1 VALIYLIRHPHTRI
15 NLETPAATWDLSE
28 IGQAQTAALLNAP
41 FWPHVSAV
49 YPSREPKAVTTAK
62 EAALRYNIPVVPRSA
77 FGELDRSA
85 YTAPDERAYE
95 VAVAACFATP
105 AESPH
110 GWEPAAAALFRFKR
124 EMAQV
129 LSWHPPEESIA
140 VVSHGL
146 VLALYMAHLRGQ
158 EPTLS
163 AWRAVDFAAIAAV
176 DRASLRPV
184 SAFLTAPYPNLPLP

>member
-1 VALIYLIRHPHTRI
+1 MALIYLIRHPHTQI
-15 NLETPAATWDLSE
+15 NLETPASTWGLSE
-28 IGQAQTAALLNAP
+28 TGQAQTAALLNAP

-49 YPSREPKAVTTAK
+49 YPSREPKAITAAK

-85 YTAPDERAYE
+85 YTAPDEHSYE
-95 VAVAACFATP
+95 AAVAACFANP

-110 GWEPAAAALFRFKR
+110 GWEPAAAALHRFKR
-124 EMAQV
+124 EISQV

-146 VLALYMAHLRGQ
+146 VLTLYLAHLRGQ
-158 EPTLS
+158 VPTLS
-163 AWRAVDFAAIAAV
+163 DWRAVGFAAVAAV
-176 DRASLRPV
+176 DRASLRPIC
-184 SAFLTAPYPNLPLP
+184 AFLTAPYPNLPLP